1 MKNRMQYVFNKHEFP
16 LNGTSRR
23 WEEINVYLSLTDER
37 ESIYTWQTFN
47 EKLPVIAKT
56 KTVAER
62 CGVVFIVFPLHEN
75 IQEISCTHSARE
87 RERWHPSFN
96 FKRLIELRRFQS
108 KLLSILLPHR
118 ISHNE

>member
-87 RERWHPSFN
+87 RERDGIRH
-96 FKRLIELRRFQS
+96 
-108 KLLSILLPHR
+108 SI
-118 ISHNE
+118 SNV